1 MFLSLL
7 DEEVLLCFRLNGS
20 VPDYLT
26 FWLDH
31 TAKRAQIKPLLL
43 TNEGTKFLDRL
54 KGVEKITLPDITS
67 DEVSSA
73 SLSAL
78 KSLTG
83 KTIERVDIEELLS
96 MSASWEKFLCLIQM
110 RAVRGTLTK
119 IE

>member
-1 MFLSLL
+1 M
-7 DEEVLLCFRLNGS
+7 
-20 VPDYLT
+20 
-26 FWLDH
+26 
-31 TAKRAQIKPLLL
+31 KPLLL

-54 KGVEKITLPDITS
+54 TGVEKITLPDITS

-83 KTIERVDIEELLS
+83 KTIERADIEELLS
-96 MSASWEKFLCLIQM
+96 MSDSWEKFLRLIQM
-110 RAVRGTLTK
+110 RAVQGTLTK

>member
-1 MFLSLL
+1 ML
-7 DEEVLLCFRLNGS
+7 VGS
-20 VPDYLT
+20 VL
-26 FWLDH
+26 
-31 TAKRAQIKPLLL
+31 
-43 TNEGTKFLDRL
+43 
-54 KGVEKITLPDITS
+54 
-67 DEVSSA
+67 SA

-96 MSASWEKFLCLIQM
+96 MSDSWEKFLRLIQL